1 MQDEGGVGV
10 GSALNKPLKD
20 VVAYEVIFE
29 DFLSVLLATTDL
41 QEFKL
46 EESHYE

>member
-1 MQDEGGVGV
+1 MGV

-20 VVAYEVIFE
+20 VVAYEVNFK

-41 QEFKL
+41 QEFKF